1 MRAQWIGGY
10 TLIELLTV
18 VAIISILALAAPS
31 MGGTLESSR
40 QQSRITELQ
49 RLVQLARSTAI
60 DYGVTTTLCGSMD
73 GAHCDQNWSS
83 PIVLIFIDRNGN
95 HISDTGDEVIAQ
107 NAVPKSQWYWRGSN
121 RPYLRFR
128 ADGLPM
134 EKGHFT
140 LCPSN
145 HGSSNASKL
154 ILNWVGR
161 TYISRVKLSELPT
174 GEPCA

>member
-1 MRAQWIGGY
+1 MRTQRIGGY

-31 MGGTLESSR
+31 MASLVDSNR
-40 QQSRITELQ
+40 QRSRITELQ
-49 RLVQLARSTAI
+49 RLVQLARSTAVNS
-60 DYGVTTTLCGSMD
+60 GTTTTLCGSMD
-73 GAHCDQNWSS
+73 NIHCEKDWLS
-83 PIVLIFIDRNGN
+83 PTILIFIDRNEN
-95 HISDTGDEVIAQ
+95 HNADEGDQIIFQ
-107 NAVPKSQWYWRGSN
+107 DNIPQSRWYWRGSN

-128 ADGLPM
+128 PDGLPK

-145 HGSSNASKL
+145 GGPSTASKL

-161 TYISRVKLSELPT
+161 TYTTNISTIELPA
-174 GEPCA
+174 GESCN